1 MRQLRACRSFE
12 MLGPQ
17 QNRGGGFTVTK
28 SKPIKAS
35 VRRWRER
42 RWKKAQRRREVRDR
56 QPPSGNESRLRAEA
70 EGGWVDRIGYG
81 SGGHP

>member
-1 MRQLRACRSFE
+1 MRRS
-12 MLGPQ
+12 
-17 QNRGGGFTVTK
+17 TVANSK
-28 SKPIKAS
+28 SSKPSI

-42 RWKKAQRRREVRDR
+42 RWKKAQRRREVRER
-56 QPPSGNESRLRAEA
+56 QPPSGNEARLRAEA